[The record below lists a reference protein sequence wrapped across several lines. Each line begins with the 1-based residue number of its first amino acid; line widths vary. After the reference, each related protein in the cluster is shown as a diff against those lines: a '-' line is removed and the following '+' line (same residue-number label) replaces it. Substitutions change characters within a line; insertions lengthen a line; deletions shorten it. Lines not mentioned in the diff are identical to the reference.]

1 MEARRMSASNGNRV
15 GTLTEVIADLT
26 SPLGDRM
33 RRGLPETN
41 VIAQLGG
48 SLREIR
54 ETWGETKEAMAGIIP
69 ESWLE

>member
-1 MEARRMSASNGNRV
+1 MSASNGSRA
-15 GTLTEVIADLT
+15 GTLPEAIPDITG
-26 SPLGDRM
+26 PLGDRV
-33 RRGLPETN
+33 RRGVPESN
-41 VIAQLGG
+41 IIAQLGG